1 MRFGGLAGWSAVL
14 LGCGCAG
21 GPVTRAALRPGG
33 EVVACQSG
41 ARAMD
46 PVHCPESV
54 LVVELVR
61 PSEGPVVLRTHRD
74 RLLREGSDGD
84 GACDLFIRPRGNAVG
99 QDTQRPPGPGMHLPD
114 PKTSP
119 WIAWLRNRTG
129 TPDLKVR
136 TLVEVDLDGD
146 GRRELV
152 FESND
157 PEDDRLP
164 EDGPRKTHALL
175 GVVSGGSVFYFV
187 EQRLKLGTQ
196 NAVDE
201 VEHVTLEGF
210 TDLDGD
216 GRLELVVYRALYEGY
231 RAQVVAF
238 DGVGF
243 RVLGERRCFV

>member
-14 LGCGCAG
+14 LGCACAG
-21 GPVTRAALRPGG
+21 GPVTRAAVRPGG

-41 ARAMD
+41 AHAVD
-46 PVHCPESV
+46 SVHCPESV
-54 LVVELVR
+54 LVVTLVQ
-61 PSEGPVVLRTHRD
+61 PSEGPVLLGTHRD
-74 RLLREGSDGD
+74 RLLREGSDEN
-84 GACDLFIRPRGNAVG
+84 GACDLFIRPRSNGVG
-99 QDTQRPPGPGMHLPD
+99 QDTLQPLGRDMHLPD

-119 WIAWLRNRTG
+119 WIAWLRERTG
-129 TPDLKVR
+129 TRDLKVR

-157 PEDDRLP
+157 PEDERLP
-164 EDGPRKTHALL
+164 EDGLRETHALL
-175 GVVSGGSVFYFV
+175 GVVSGGAISYFV

-201 VEHVTLEGF
+201 LEHVTLEGF

-216 GRLELVVYRALYEGY
+216 GRLELVVYRLFYEGY

-243 RVLGERRCFV
+243 RVLGERRCSV